1 MIYLFTFVTSLLTP
15 AAPAQQ
21 GARTADTK
29 RRRRWTGSR
38 SREERWAKRPG
49 WGCNFGGA
57 TLGITFEQLCAAEL
71 KRNRLPLRGT
81 RENRVGQAVFHG
93 NKPGHLGG
101 WGGGER
107 PGGGALKGGGRRKGG
122 STCLPFL
129 QEPPGLVSTNRLM
142 SPKLV
147 LHVLVAQGFEVGGQR
162 AVQQQDAPVQGPHPR
177 DVRGRHSAARG
188 PGAADR
194 ACAQGGA
201 RRLRAGDRGAR
212 GPAEVGV
219 RPLTGLVRPKI
230 RIFRKRSFGG
240 GAGHRPV
247 AVGAGRGVGSEP
259 LKGSVRVREDAND
272 TIGLSQLSPHSHTPS
287 SLAFIFLAALL
298 IKA

>member
-101 WGGGER
+101 WGGPGEGR
-107 PGGGALKGGGRRKGG
+107 SRVEGGEKAGALASHSCKNRRASSAPTALCRLNSSFTYWSPRALRSGG
-122 STCLPFL
+122 SARCSSKMRRYKARTRETCAAGIAPRG
-129 QEPPGLVSTNRLM
+129 GLGPQT
-142 SPKLV
+142 
-147 LHVLVAQGFEVGGQR
+147 
-162 AVQQQDAPVQGPHPR
+162 APAHR
-177 DVRGRHSAARG
+177 AARG
-188 PGAADR
+188 GSAPGIGEPA
-194 ACAQGGA
+194 A
-201 RRLRAGDRGAR
+201 RRKWACDL
-212 GPAEVGV
+212 
-219 RPLTGLVRPKI
+219 
-230 RIFRKRSFGG
+230 
-240 GAGHRPV
+240 
-247 AVGAGRGVGSEP
+247 
-259 LKGSVRVREDAND
+259 
-272 TIGLSQLSPHSHTPS
+272 
-287 SLAFIFLAALL
+287 
-298 IKA
+298 